1 MKNMDIT
8 KKIMKKIRSGKVKV
22 KPAYLILAE
31 KYGVVGVIA
40 LLLTLAALTFNV
52 VLFLLKRTGNLEFLS
67 FGSLGVLA
75 FLQAFPH
82 LPIIIMLLG
91 LFFAIRL
98 LRYFDISYKKPFS
111 FIVVLAL
118 FGVLGMG
125 TILANTRINTK
136 LENLPVARRIYG
148 QRFGRNG
155 FLGNIIEVKEGSLII
170 ERFGTKERV
179 EVFLSDD
186 THFPTGSNFEKGQDL
201 RVVGTEK
208 NGQFNAFGIRVMDE
222 NAPATRGVKGFRRL
236 QRRP

>member
-1 MKNMDIT
+1 
-8 KKIMKKIRSGKVKV
+8 MKKIRSGKVKV

-111 FIVVLAL
+111 FIAVLAL

-125 TILANTRINTK
+125 TIL
-136 LENLPVARRIYG
+136 
-148 QRFGRNG
+148 
-155 FLGNIIEVKEGSLII
+155 
-170 ERFGTKERV
+170 
-179 EVFLSDD
+179 
-186 THFPTGSNFEKGQDL
+186 
-201 RVVGTEK
+201 
-208 NGQFNAFGIRVMDE
+208 
-222 NAPATRGVKGFRRL
+222 
-236 QRRP
+236 